1 MDAFALET
9 VECTDRSDEA
19 ASQFLNH
26 LYALQAPASSPWK
39 IPLLRALSTHKVLA
53 GDKLQVTYYVY
64 ASRLL
69 FELVADP
76 AIQKVMEVLKP
87 PAAVTPPIQVRAFET
102 CSMSSVVLLIVA
114 FYTAVAQQQSI
125 ACECMHRR
133 LLRTNSSSCQRAQ
146 AFTLL

>member
-9 VECTDRSDEA
+9 VECTDCSDEA

-76 AIQKVMEVLKP
+76 AIQKVMQELKP
-87 PAAVTPPIQVRAFET
+87 PAAVTPPIQVR
-102 CSMSSVVLLIVA
+102 C
-114 FYTAVAQQQSI
+114 
-125 ACECMHRR
+125 
-133 LLRTNSSSCQRAQ
+133 
-146 AFTLL
+146 

>member
-1 MDAFALET
+1 MDALAMET

-19 ASQFLNH
+19 AGQFLHH

-53 GDKLQVTYYVY
+53 GGDQMEVTYYVY

-76 AIQKVMEVLKP
+76 AIQTVMQELKP
-87 PAAVTPPIQVRAFET
+87 PAAVTPPIQV
-102 CSMSSVVLLIVA
+102 C
-114 FYTAVAQQQSI
+114 
-125 ACECMHRR
+125 
-133 LLRTNSSSCQRAQ
+133 
-146 AFTLL
+146 